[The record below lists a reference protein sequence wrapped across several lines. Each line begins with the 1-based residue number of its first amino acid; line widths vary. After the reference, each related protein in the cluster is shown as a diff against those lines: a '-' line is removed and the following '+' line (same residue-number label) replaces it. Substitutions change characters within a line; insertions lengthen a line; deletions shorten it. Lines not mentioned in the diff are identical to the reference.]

1 MNFFLY
7 SVPGTKE
14 DYLLVDQLVDVATDP
29 YNGQFA
35 QLALFSFHMANSGN
49 WRNSPW
55 QDGRVAG
62 WANDF
67 ILAAWDHDDWNEE
80 VFSDERLFAFI
91 KRRVEA
97 EEITQRKVFTNYRY
111 MLKSAGVLD
120 SERLKPNNLRQRWF
134 LDAVQLFWDREIF
147 DGSLN
152 PTASRSA
159 LEDILLDKEI
169 YKLLRCS
176 KDQCQAFARAA
187 FAEFSQGQGLDRAQ
201 QLQKL
206 RDARAIAA

>member
-1 MNFFLY
+1 M
-7 SVPGTKE
+7 S
-14 DYLLVDQLVDVATDP
+14 P
-29 YNGQFA
+29 YNGQFP
-35 QLALFSFHMANSGN
+35 QLALFSFHIAKSGN

-67 ILAAWDHDDWNEE
+67 ILAAWDNDDWNEE
-80 VFSDERLFAFI
+80 VFSDDRLFAFI

-120 SERLKPNNLRQRWF
+120 SERLKPNNLRQRWL

-152 PTASRSA
+152 PTAGRGAWRIFSSIKKFTSCFDAVRINAKRSR
-159 LEDILLDKEI
+159 EQLLLSSRKA
-169 YKLLRCS
+169 K
-176 KDQCQAFARAA
+176 
-187 FAEFSQGQGLDRAQ
+187 G
-201 QLQKL
+201 
-206 RDARAIAA
+206 